1 MNMFFKNK
9 QKYKS
14 LDLKLKHKKHDLY
27 TWLLILCDQKKKKAN
42 IYGHQNGSLLEQY
55 IYGKIGTQ
63 RVQYHFA

>member
-1 MNMFFKNK
+1 M

-27 TWLLILCDQKKKKAN
+27 TWLLILCDKKKRKRKAN

-55 IYGKIGTQ
+55 IHGKIGTQ